1 MRVRALLTTTT
12 LFPSVSSAFK
22 YNLGGRAHNTNT
34 QRYLSTHR
42 SLRMAQ
48 DAAAK
53 GAEVVVALDFD
64 GVLCNSVGESSR
76 SAFLCL
82 QKRYPDVLKGTEW
95 ENLEDSDAPAWL
107 MDKMRKLRPVVETG
121 YENILLTRLLL
132 EEYRMAETSGKETGT
147 RPLTV
152 GEIAANWGEELK
164 DTLMRKY
171 GYTQDELVHAFGDTR
186 DEWIARDEESWLEAN
201 SFYERLGVRDAARY
215 SKANVYIITTK
226 QTRFAEA
233 LLKHAGIEVPEDK
246 ESAKTSGWGLC
257 TCTWLTG
264 ASTTLISGKE
274 GKPIRALKSFHRSG
288 SGRLCAHQFL
298 LKPQHRSAV
307 QSTALTM
314 DHFTLS
320 CCIC

>member
-246 ESAKTSGWGLC
+246 V
-257 TCTWLTG
+257 G
-264 ASTTLISGKE
+264 AVSRCCNSDFDSL
-274 GKPIRALKSFHRSG
+274 
-288 SGRLCAHQFL
+288 
-298 LKPQHRSAV
+298 V
-307 QSTALTM
+307 Y
-314 DHFTLS
+314 TLS
-320 CCIC
+320 CFSLYPLCMHPKFRCRLNCTAVGCGLVPQRTVGDTMGC